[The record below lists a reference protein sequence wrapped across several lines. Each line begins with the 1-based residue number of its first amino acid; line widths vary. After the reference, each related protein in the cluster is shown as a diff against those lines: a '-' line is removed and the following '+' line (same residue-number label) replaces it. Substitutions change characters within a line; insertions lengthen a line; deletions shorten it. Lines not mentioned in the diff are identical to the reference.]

1 MTTTRRRRR
10 GGGLFAATVA
20 ALAVVTAPMTAV
32 EATETTQSNVKSYQ
46 IRGSGTTN
54 PSKLFWWAMDKL
66 EERAGSPVRL
76 TYRSVGSGTGE
87 ADWADHTAGGTT
99 GGDPDFASTDFGLP
113 ADSTKPFLQIPFQIG
128 AVSVFVNLPGVKTG
142 DIKLSG
148 CTVAKI
154 FNGDITSWDDA
165 AIKADSGLTLPAQ
178 TIKVVYRTN
187 GSSSTQGIKGYMQAG
202 CTDFSTLTVDSTP
215 LTSNNNHLNPGQYGV
230 TGSDEMRKKIGA
242 NEYSIGY
249 IDAGHGHKDDLT
261 EVALKNLDGQWV
273 VTKSGDPGGFV
284 TADIP
289 AVVTPDLKA
298 DFPKVGSTT
307 TTDYAGDWSSV
318 NLFNKPGDKVWPICA
333 FTYMHIRQS
342 YNDQETGGLVRAFA
356 EFVLESEVQDVV
368 KNFLFYPLD
377 STFAAEAKA
386 ALSGL
391 PGLPDRW
398 TFEHKTGEDADEGAL
413 TRAVTN
419 GLKTFSKR
427 RSNYA
432 DYHRELLAADIAQLE
447 ASVAAL
453 ETKVAGMKTNDDST
467 EKSALALGAVAFV
480 SALIANIL
488 AGFALRRGCGRSK
501 SYGGGASYATSAA
514 PTPAYDAHRVIVA
527 PTAYAQPAP
536 VSSPAPVSYNAGPA
550 SSPAV
555 AALPLAPAHGE
566 ENA

>member
-1 MTTTRRRRR
+1 M
-10 GGGLFAATVA
+10 
-20 ALAVVTAPMTAV
+20 AVVTAPMTAV
-32 EATETTQSNVKSYQ
+32 EASETIQLNVKSYH

-76 TYRSVGSGTGE
+76 TYRSVGSGTGK
-87 ADWADHTAGGTT
+87 ADWADFANN
-99 GGDPDFASTDFGLP
+99 GDPDFASTDFGLEP
-113 ADSTKPFLQIPFQIG
+113 NATKPFLQIPFQIG

-142 DIKLSG
+142 DIKLSA

-202 CTDFSTLTVDSTP
+202 CSDFSALTVDSTP

-261 EVALKNLDGQWV
+261 EVALKNVDGQWV

-289 AVVTPDLKA
+289 AVVTSSLK
-298 DFPKVGSTT
+298 DTFPGGATNT
-307 TTDYAGDWSSV
+307 NYAGDWSGV

-333 FTYMHIRQS
+333 FTYMHIRRS
-342 YNDQETGGLVRAFA
+342 YTDTETGGLVRAFA
-356 EFVLESEVQDVV
+356 EFVLESEVQKVV
-368 KNFLFYPLD
+368 ENFLFYPLD
-377 STFAAEAKA
+377 SIFADEAKD
-386 ALSGL
+386 ALSN
-391 PGLPDRW
+391 LPDRW
-398 TFEHKTGEDADEGAL
+398 KFEDATGKDADEVAI

-432 DYHRELLAADIAQLE
+432 DYHRELLEADIAQLE

-488 AGFALRRGCGRSK
+488 AGFALRRSGGRSK

-514 PTPAYDAHRVIVA
+514 PTPAYDTHRVIVA

-555 AALPLAPAHGE
+555 AALPLAPAHG
-566 ENA
+566 

>member
-1 MTTTRRRRR
+1 MTPTRRRRR
-10 GGGLFAATVA
+10 GGGLLAATVA

-32 EATETTQSNVKSYQ
+32 EAAVTDQNAVKIIQ

-76 TYRSVGSGTGE
+76 TYRSVGSGTGK
-87 ADWADHTAGGTT
+87 ADWADHTDGGGT
-99 GGDPDFASTDFGLP
+99 GGDPDFASTDYGLP

-202 CTDFSTLTVDSTP
+202 CTDFSSLTVDSTP
-215 LTSNNNHLNPGQYGV
+215 LTGTHLNPGQYGV

-284 TADIP
+284 TANIP
-289 AVVTPDLKA
+289 AVVTPSLKA
-298 DFPKVGSTT
+298 TFPGGASNTN
-307 TTDYAGDWSSV
+307 YAGDWSGV
-318 NLFNKPGDKVWPICA
+318 NLFNKAGDKVWPICA

-342 YNDQETGGLVRAFA
+342 YSDPETGGLVRAFA
-356 EFVLESEVQDVV
+356 EFVLESEVQEVV
-368 KNFLFYPLD
+368 KNFLFHPLD
-377 STFAAEAKA
+377 STFAAEAKD
-386 ALSGL
+386 ALS
-391 PGLPDRW
+391 GLPDRW
-398 TFEHKTGEDADEGAL
+398 TFEYKTGKDADEGAL

-432 DYHRELLAADIAQLE
+432 DYHRELLVADIAQLE

-488 AGFALRRGCGRSK
+488 AGFALRRGGGRSK

-527 PTAYAQPAP
+527 PTAYAEPAP

>member
-1 MTTTRRRRR
+1 
-10 GGGLFAATVA
+10 
-20 ALAVVTAPMTAV
+20 
-32 EATETTQSNVKSYQ
+32 
-46 IRGSGTTN
+46 
-54 PSKLFWWAMDKL
+54 MDKL

-76 TYRSVGSGTGE
+76 TYRSVGSGTGK

-113 ADSTKPFLQIPFQIG
+113 ADTAKPFLQIPFQIG

-142 DIKLSG
+142 DIKLSA
-148 CTVAKI
+148 CTVANI
-154 FNGDITSWDDA
+154 FKGVITSWDDA

-187 GSSSTQGIKGYMQAG
+187 GSSSTQGIKGYMKAG

-261 EVALKNLDGQWV
+261 EVALKNVDGQWV

-342 YNDQETGGLVRAFA
+342 YSDTETGGLVRAFA
-356 EFVLESEVQDVV
+356 EFVLESEVQGVV
-368 KNFLFYPLD
+368 NNFLFYPLD

-391 PGLPDRW
+391 PDRW
-398 TFEHKTGEDADEGAL
+398 TFEHATGKDADEVAI

-432 DYHRELLAADIAQLE
+432 DYHRELLVADIAQLE

-488 AGFALRRGCGRSK
+488 AGFALRRGGGRSK

-527 PTAYAQPAP
+527 PTAYAEPAP

>member
-1 MTTTRRRRR
+1 MVLLAVIRISRAPISVFRPTRR
-10 GGGLFAATVA
+10 
-20 ALAVVTAPMTAV
+20 
-32 EATETTQSNVKSYQ
+32 S
-46 IRGSGTTN
+46 
-54 PSKLFWWAMDKL
+54 
-66 EERAGSPVRL
+66 
-76 TYRSVGSGTGE
+76 RSC
-87 ADWADHTAGGTT
+87 
-99 GGDPDFASTDFGLP
+99 
-113 ADSTKPFLQIPFQIG
+113 
-128 AVSVFVNLPGVKTG
+128 LPGVKTG
-142 DIKLSG
+142 DIKLSA

-187 GSSSTQGIKGYMQAG
+187 GSSSTQGIKGYMKAG

-289 AVVTPDLKA
+289 AVVTPSLK
-298 DFPKVGSTT
+298 DTFPKVGSTT

-342 YNDQETGGLVRAFA
+342 YSDTETGGLVRAFA
-356 EFVLESEVQDVV
+356 EFVLESEVQGVV

-391 PGLPDRW
+391 PDRW
-398 TFEHKTGEDADEGAL
+398 TFEHATGKDADEVAI

-432 DYHRELLAADIAQLE
+432 DYHRELLVADIAQLE

-488 AGFALRRGCGRSK
+488 AGFALRRGGGRSK

-527 PTAYAQPAP
+527 PTAYAEPAP

>member
-1 MTTTRRRRR
+1 MTPTRRRRR
-10 GGGLFAATVA
+10 GGGLLAATVA

-32 EATETTQSNVKSYQ
+32 EAAVTDQNAVKIIQ

-76 TYRSVGSGTGE
+76 TYRSVGSGTGK

-99 GGDPDFASTDFGLP
+99 GGDPDFASTDYGLP

-142 DIKLSG
+142 DIKLSA

-202 CTDFSTLTVDSTP
+202 CTDFSSLTVDSTP
-215 LTSNNNHLNPGQYGV
+215 LTGTHLNPGQYGV

-261 EVALKNLDGQWV
+261 EVALKNVDGQWV

-284 TADIP
+284 TANIP
-289 AVVTPDLKA
+289 AVVTPSLKA
-298 DFPKVGSTT
+298 TFPGGASNTN
-307 TTDYAGDWSSV
+307 YAGDWSGV
-318 NLFNKPGDKVWPICA
+318 NLFNKAGDKVWPICA

-342 YNDQETGGLVRAFA
+342 YSDPETGGLVRAFA
-356 EFVLESEVQDVV
+356 EFVLESEVQGVV
-368 KNFLFYPLD
+368 NNFLFYPLD

-391 PGLPDRW
+391 TSTW
-398 TFEHKTGEDADEGAL
+398 KFEHATGKDADEVAI

-432 DYHRELLAADIAQLE
+432 DYHRELLVADIAQLE

-488 AGFALRRGCGRSK
+488 AGFALRRGGGRSK

-527 PTAYAQPAP
+527 PTAYAEPAP

>member
-1 MTTTRRRRR
+1 
-10 GGGLFAATVA
+10 
-20 ALAVVTAPMTAV
+20 
-32 EATETTQSNVKSYQ
+32 
-46 IRGSGTTN
+46 
-54 PSKLFWWAMDKL
+54 MDKL

-76 TYRSVGSGTGE
+76 TYRSVGSGTGK

-99 GGDPDFASTDFGLP
+99 GGDPDFASTDFGLEP
-113 ADSTKPFLQIPFQIG
+113 DTAKPFLQIPFQIG

-142 DIKLSG
+142 DIKLSA

-187 GSSSTQGIKGYMQAG
+187 GSSSTQGIKGYMRAG
-202 CTDFSTLTVDSTP
+202 RTDFSSLTVDSTP
-215 LTSNNNHLNPGQYGV
+215 LTGTHLNPGQYGV

-342 YNDQETGGLVRAFA
+342 YSDTETGGLVRAFA
-356 EFVLESEVQDVV
+356 EFVLESEVQGVV

-391 PGLPDRW
+391 PDRW
-398 TFEHKTGEDADEGAL
+398 TFEHATGKDADEVAI

-432 DYHRELLAADIAQLE
+432 DYHRELLEADIAQLE

-467 EKSALALGAVAFV
+467 EKSAPALGAVAFV

-488 AGFALRRGCGRSK
+488 AGFALRRGGGRSK

-527 PTAYAQPAP
+527 PTAYAEPAP

>member
-1 MTTTRRRRR
+1 MTTTRRRR
-10 GGGLFAATVA
+10 GGGLLALTVA
-20 ALAVVTAPMTAV
+20 ALAAVTAPMTAV
-32 EATETTQSNVKSYQ
+32 EATETTQNQVSSFH

-76 TYRSVGSGTGE
+76 TYRSVGSGTGK
-87 ADWADHTAGGTT
+87 ADWADHTAGGGT
-99 GGDPDFASTDFGLP
+99 GGDPDFASTDFGLEP
-113 ADSTKPFLQIPFQIG
+113 DTTKPFLQIPFQIG

-142 DIKLSG
+142 DIKLSA

-154 FNGDITSWDDA
+154 FSGEITSWDDA

-187 GSSSTQGIKGYMQAG
+187 GSSSTQGIKGYMKAG
-202 CTDFSTLTVDSTP
+202 CPADFSTLTVDSTP
-215 LTSNNNHLNPGQYGV
+215 LTSNNDHLNPGQYGV

-289 AVVTPDLKA
+289 AVVTSSLK
-298 DFPKVGSTT
+298 DTFPKVSGTT
-307 TTDYAGDWSSV
+307 TTDYAGNWSGV
-318 NLFNKPGDKVWPICA
+318 NLFNKAGDKVWPICA

-342 YNDQETGGLVRAFA
+342 YTDPQTGGLVRAFA
-356 EFVLESEVQDVV
+356 EFVLESEVQGVV
-368 KNFLFYPLD
+368 ENFLFYPLD
-377 STFAAEAKA
+377 SAFAAEAKA
-386 ALSGL
+386 ALSN
-391 PGLPDRW
+391 LPDTW
-398 TFEHKTGEDADEGAL
+398 TFEHATGKDADEVAI

-488 AGFALRRGCGRSK
+488 AGFALRRSGGRSK

-514 PTPAYDAHRVIVA
+514 PTPAYDTHRVIVA

>member
-1 MTTTRRRRR
+1 MTTTRRRR
-10 GGGLFAATVA
+10 GGGLLALTVA
-20 ALAVVTAPMTAV
+20 ALAAVTAPMTAV
-32 EATETTQSNVKSYQ
+32 EATETTQNQVSSFH

-76 TYRSVGSGTGE
+76 TYRSVGSGTGK
-87 ADWADHTAGGTT
+87 ADWADHTAGGGT
-99 GGDPDFASTDFGLP
+99 GGDPDFASTDFGLEP
-113 ADSTKPFLQIPFQIG
+113 DTTKPFLQIPFQIG

-142 DIKLSG
+142 DIKLSA

-154 FNGDITSWDDA
+154 FSGEITSWDDA

-187 GSSSTQGIKGYMQAG
+187 GSSSTQGIKGYMKEG
-202 CTDFSTLTVDSTP
+202 CPTDFSTLTVDSTP
-215 LTSNNNHLNPGQYGV
+215 LTSNNGHLIPGQYGV

-289 AVVTPDLKA
+289 AVVTSSLK
-298 DFPKVGSTT
+298 DTFPKVSGTT
-307 TTDYAGDWSSV
+307 TTDYAGNWSGV
-318 NLFNKPGDKVWPICA
+318 NLFNKAGDKVWPICA

-342 YNDQETGGLVRAFA
+342 YTDTQTGGLVRAFA
-356 EFVLESEVQDVV
+356 EFVLESEVQGVV
-368 KNFLFYPLD
+368 NNFLFYPLD
-377 STFAAEAKA
+377 SAFAAEAKA
-386 ALSGL
+386 ALSN
-391 PGLPDRW
+391 LPDTW
-398 TFEHKTGEDADEGAL
+398 TFEHATGKDADEVAI

-488 AGFALRRGCGRSK
+488 AGFALRRSGGRSK

-514 PTPAYDAHRVIVA
+514 PTPAYDTHRVIVA

>member
-1 MTTTRRRRR
+1 MTPTRRRRR

-32 EATETTQSNVKSYQ
+32 EAAVTDQNAVKIIQ

-76 TYRSVGSGTGE
+76 TYRSVVSGTGK
-87 ADWADHTAGGTT
+87 ADWADHTDGGGT
-99 GGDPDFASTDFGLP
+99 GGDPDFASTDYGLP

-142 DIKLSG
+142 DIKLSA
-148 CTVAKI
+148 CTVANI
-154 FNGDITSWDDA
+154 FKGVITSWDDA

-202 CTDFSTLTVDSTP
+202 CTDFSSLTVDSTP
-215 LTSNNNHLNPGQYGV
+215 LTGTHLNPGQYGV

-284 TADIP
+284 TANIP
-289 AVVTPDLKA
+289 AVVTPSLKA
-298 DFPKVGSTT
+298 TFPGGASNTN
-307 TTDYAGDWSSV
+307 YAGDWSGV
-318 NLFNKPGDKVWPICA
+318 NLFNKAGDKVWPICA

-342 YNDQETGGLVRAFA
+342 YSDPETGGLVRAFA
-356 EFVLESEVQDVV
+356 EFVLESEVQGVV
-368 KNFLFYPLD
+368 ENFLFHPLD
-377 STFAAEAKA
+377 STFAAEAKD
-386 ALSGL
+386 ALS
-391 PGLPDRW
+391 GLPDRW

-488 AGFALRRGCGRSK
+488 AGFALRRGGGRSK

-527 PTAYAQPAP
+527 PTAYAEPAP

>member
-1 MTTTRRRRR
+1 
-10 GGGLFAATVA
+10 
-20 ALAVVTAPMTAV
+20 
-32 EATETTQSNVKSYQ
+32 
-46 IRGSGTTN
+46 
-54 PSKLFWWAMDKL
+54 MDKL

-76 TYRSVGSGTGE
+76 TYRSVGSGTGK

-113 ADSTKPFLQIPFQIG
+113 ADTAKPFLQIPFQIG

-142 DIKLSG
+142 DIKLSA
-148 CTVAKI
+148 CTVANI
-154 FNGDITSWDDA
+154 FKGVITSWDDA

-187 GSSSTQGIKGYMQAG
+187 GSSSTQGIKGYMRAG
-202 CTDFSTLTVDSTP
+202 CTDFSSLTVDSTP
-215 LTSNNNHLNPGQYGV
+215 LTGTHLNPGQYGV

-391 PGLPDRW
+391 PDRW
-398 TFEHKTGEDADEGAL
+398 TFEHATGKDADEVAI

-488 AGFALRRGCGRSK
+488 AGFALRRSGGRSK

-527 PTAYAQPAP
+527 PTAYAEPAP

>member
-1 MTTTRRRRR
+1 MTPTRRRRR
-10 GGGLFAATVA
+10 GGGLLAATVA

-32 EATETTQSNVKSYQ
+32 EAAVTDQNAVKIIQ

-99 GGDPDFASTDFGLP
+99 GGDPDFASTDYGLP

-142 DIKLSG
+142 DIKLSA
-148 CTVAKI
+148 CTVANI
-154 FNGDITSWDDA
+154 FKGVITSWDDA

-202 CTDFSTLTVDSTP
+202 CTDFSSLTVDSTP
-215 LTSNNNHLNPGQYGV
+215 LTGTHLNPGQYGV

-284 TADIP
+284 TANIP
-289 AVVTPDLKA
+289 AVVTPSLKA
-298 DFPKVGSTT
+298 TFPGGASNTN
-307 TTDYAGDWSSV
+307 YAGDWSGV
-318 NLFNKPGDKVWPICA
+318 NLFNKAGDKVWPICA

-342 YNDQETGGLVRAFA
+342 YSDPETGGLVRAFA
-356 EFVLESEVQDVV
+356 EFVLESEVQGVV
-368 KNFLFYPLD
+368 ENFLFHPLD
-377 STFAAEAKA
+377 STFAAEAKD
-386 ALSGL
+386 ALS
-391 PGLPDRW
+391 GLPDRW
-398 TFEHKTGEDADEGAL
+398 TFEYKTGKDADEGAL

-432 DYHRELLAADIAQLE
+432 DYHRELLVADIAQLE

-488 AGFALRRGCGRSK
+488 AGFALRRGGGRSK

-527 PTAYAQPAP
+527 PTAYAEPAP

>member
-10 GGGLFAATVA
+10 GGGLLAATVA

-32 EATETTQSNVKSYQ
+32 EATETTQGNVDRFQ

-76 TYRSVGSGTGE
+76 TYRSVGSGTGK
-87 ADWADHTAGGTT
+87 ADWADHTNGD
-99 GGDPDFASTDFGLP
+99 DPDFASTDFGLEP
-113 ADSTKPFLQIPFQIG
+113 DTAKPFLQIPFQIG
-128 AVSVFVNLPGVKTG
+128 AVSVFVNLPGIKTG
-142 DIKLSG
+142 DIKLSA

-202 CTDFSTLTVDSTP
+202 CSDFSTLTVDSTP
-215 LTSNNNHLNPGQYGV
+215 LTANNNHLNPGQYGV

-261 EVALKNLDGQWV
+261 EVALKNVDGQWV

-289 AVVTPDLKA
+289 AVVTPSLKA
-298 DFPKVGSTT
+298 TFPTVGSTT
-307 TTDYAGDWSSV
+307 TTDYAGDWSTV
-318 NLFNKPGDKVWPICA
+318 NLFNKAGDKVWPICA

-342 YNDQETGGLVRAFA
+342 YTDTETGGLVRAFA
-356 EFVLESEVQDVV
+356 EFVLESEVQGVV
-368 KNFLFYPLD
+368 NNFLFYPLD
-377 STFAAEAKA
+377 SSFAAEAKA
-386 ALSGL
+386 ALSDL
-391 PGLPDRW
+391 PNKW
-398 TFEHKTGEDADEGAL
+398 TFEHATGKDADGNTI
-413 TRAVTN
+413 TRRVTN
-419 GLKTFSKR
+419 DLKTFSKR

-432 DYHRELLAADIAQLE
+432 DYHRELLVADIAQLE

-480 SALIANIL
+480 SALIANVL
-488 AGFALRRGCGRSK
+488 AGFALRRSGCRSK

-514 PTPAYDAHRVIVA
+514 PTPAYDARRVIVA
-527 PTAYAQPAP
+527 PTAYTQPAP